1 MSNSPE
7 RLRVRAPAKINLCL
21 HVGARRSDG
30 FHDLQSAVIFV
41 EAGDLLAFE
50 AADELSLVLEGQFA
64 AALMAETNNLVLK
77 AAGLFAEHESVRPC
91 ARIALTKNLPVAS
104 GIGGGSADAA
114 AALRGLAALWRKT
127 AATLE
132 LAAEIGS
139 DVPVCLLSRPA
150 WMEGRGERVAV
161 LGNVP
166 PLDLVLVNSGIAVS
180 TAGVF
185 RGLERRSG
193 VESVK
198 PGALNS
204 LHAVRDYLSATNN
217 DLEIPAL
224 ALAPPIGDALAT
236 LRSHG
241 AIFARMSGS
250 GATCFGL
257 FENGSVASAAADAIA
272 TARPGWWVT
281 ATRIAGPD
289 IGTPQMMSQ

>member
-1 MSNSPE
+1 
-7 RLRVRAPAKINLCL
+7 
-21 HVGARRSDG
+21 
-30 FHDLQSAVIFV
+30 
-41 EAGDLLAFE
+41 
-50 AADELSLVLEGQFA
+50 
-64 AALMAETNNLVLK
+64 
-77 AAGLFAEHESVRPC
+77 
-91 ARIALTKNLPVAS
+91 
-104 GIGGGSADAA
+104 
-114 AALRGLAALWRKT
+114 
-127 AATLE
+127 
-132 LAAEIGS
+132 
-139 DVPVCLLSRPA
+139 
-150 WMEGRGERVAV
+150 MEGRGERIAV
-161 LGNVP
+161 LGDVP
-166 PLDLVLVNSGIAVS
+166 PLDLVLVNPGIAVS

-204 LHAVRDYLSATNN
+204 LYAVRDYLSATNN
-217 DLEIPAL
+217 DLEAPAL
-224 ALAPPIGDALAT
+224 ALAPPIGDVLAT

>member
-1 MSNSPE
+1 LSNSPE
-7 RLRVRAPAKINLCL
+7 RLRVCAPAKINLCL
-21 HVGARRSDG
+21 HVGARRPDG
-30 FHDLQSAVIFV
+30 FHDLQSAVVFV
-41 EAGDLLAFE
+41 EAGDVLLFE
-50 AADELSLVLEGQFA
+50 AADELSLVFDGRFA
-64 AALMAETNNLVLK
+64 GALKDEPNNLVLK
-77 AAGLFAEHESVRPC
+77 AAGLFAERESVPPRT
-91 ARIALTKNLPVAS
+91 RIALTKNLPVAS

-114 AALRGLAALWRKT
+114 ATLRGLAALWRRT

-132 LAAEIGS
+132 LATDIGS

-150 WMEGRGERVAV
+150 WMEGRGERIAV
-161 LGNVP
+161 LGDVP
-166 PLDLVLVNSGIAVS
+166 PLDLVLVNPGIAVS

-204 LHAVRDYLSATNN
+204 LYAVRDYLSATNN
-217 DLEIPAL
+217 DLEAPAL
-224 ALAPPIGDALAT
+224 ALAPPIGDVLAT